1 MRSYFGTISRTGSRR
16 DLVAAL
22 IATLCALSISCSE
35 NETKE
40 SAVAGYITVKG
51 EEELLPM
58 MMDEAYAFMDLYAKA
73 KILVLDGGSNYALMS
88 IFIDSAQIAYTTR
101 AITADEMDRA
111 KKGMFDVNEYK
122 IAKDG
127 IAIVVNPANPISNLT
142 IDQVK
147 KIFTGKITNWSAVK
161 GPNWPVRIC
170 IWNETAGTFNYFQ
183 DSILGGE
190 SYARQSQ
197 RFEYTEALVRAMY
210 EEKGAVSMISMARL
224 YRTWSPLIEETRL
237 KALAIRRDAK
247 SDPVLPDE
255 YTVHD
260 GTYPFIRFVYLYTA
274 NEPKGLASGFIT
286 YIMANPGQR
295 MIAAN
300 GLVPITIPVK
310 YDTGDSL

>member
-1 MRSYFGTISRTGSRR
+1 
-16 DLVAAL
+16 VAI
-22 IATLCALSISCSE
+22 IAVLCALSVSC

-58 MMDEAYAFMDLYAKA
+58 MMDEGYAFMDLYEKA

-88 IFIDSAQIAYTTR
+88 IFIDSAQIAFTTR
-101 AITADEMDRA
+101 AITTDEMDRA
-111 KKGMFDVNEYK
+111 KKGMFDIHEYK

-127 IAIVVNPANPISNLT
+127 IAIVVNPVNPISSLT

-147 KIFTGKITNWSAVK
+147 KIFTGKFTNWSVVR
-161 GPNWPVRIC
+161 GPNWPIRVC

-190 SYARQSQ
+190 SYSRQSR
-197 RFEYTEALVRAMY
+197 RFDYTEALVRAMS

-247 SDPVLPDE
+247 SDPVLPE
-255 YTVHD
+255 ELTVHD
-260 GTYPFIRFVYLYTA
+260 GTYPFSRFIYLYTA

-295 MIAAN
+295 TIAAN
-300 GLVPITIPVK
+300 GLVPMTVPVK
-310 YDTGDSL
+310 YNAGDSL

>member
-1 MRSYFGTISRTGSRR
+1 MRSFFSTISRTGSHR
-16 DLVAAL
+16 DLLAAF
-22 IATLCALSISCSE
+22 IAVSCALSVSC

-58 MMDEAYAFMDLYAKA
+58 MMDEGYAFMDLYEKA

-88 IFIDSAQIAYTTR
+88 IFIDSAQIAFTTR
-101 AITADEMDRA
+101 AITTDEMDRA
-111 KKGMFDVNEYK
+111 KKGMFDIHEYK

-127 IAIVVNPANPISNLT
+127 IAIVVNPANPISSLT

-147 KIFTGKITNWSAVK
+147 KIFTGKFTNWSAVR
-161 GPNWPVRIC
+161 GPNWPIRVC

-190 SYARQSQ
+190 SYSRQSR
-197 RFEYTEALVRAMY
+197 RFDYTEALVRAMS

-224 YRTWSPLIEETRL
+224 YRTWSPLIEETRF

-247 SDPVLPDE
+247 SDPVLPE
-255 YTVHD
+255 EFTVHD
-260 GTYPFIRFVYLYTA
+260 GTYPFSRFIYLYTA

-295 MIAAN
+295 TIAAN
-300 GLVPITIPVK
+300 GLVPMTVPVK
-310 YDTGDSL
+310 YNAGDSL